1 MEIVKTHRRPGP
13 PARYRARVVLM
24 EEPEI
29 VEKLDRSA
37 IKAGH
42 SVAAEIR
49 AAVRSWLSAWE
60 SES

>member
-24 EEPEI
+24 EEPKV

-37 IKAGH
+37 IRLD
-42 SVAAEIR
+42 IR
-49 AAVRSWLSAWE
+49 
-60 SES
+60 